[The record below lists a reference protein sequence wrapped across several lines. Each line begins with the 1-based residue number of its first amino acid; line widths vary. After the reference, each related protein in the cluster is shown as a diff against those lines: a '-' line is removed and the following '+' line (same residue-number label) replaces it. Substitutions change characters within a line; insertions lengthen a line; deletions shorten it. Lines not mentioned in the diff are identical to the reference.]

1 MKRRKPKIVIT
12 NTFSIWMTH
21 PEEVLYFSSTT
32 VDEVKTL
39 MNDGHDVQFWTSN
52 EKSITKIKR
61 ILGLKEVTVEEKF
74 PKDWDTIIVIG
85 GPKKITKIEHM
96 KIIVPH
102 K

>member
-1 MKRRKPKIVIT
+1 MKKRKPKIVIT

-21 PEEVLYFSSTT
+21 PEEVLHFTT
-32 VDEVKTL
+32 ATIDEVKNI

-52 EKSITKIKR
+52 EKAAEKIKK
-61 ILGLKEVTVEEKF
+61 ILGLKEIILEETF
-74 PKDWDTIIVIG
+74 PRDWDTIIVIG

-96 KIIVPH
+96 TIIVPH